1 MNGPL
6 DRQLIAQIVIIVAV
20 CAGGWMTFVEPNID
34 ELHRLEATIAEASSN
49 PLPMGQESIEQ
60 MADQFAQVR
69 DRFRRIEVRN
79 EFAGDST
86 RIYGLIMDLAEEHGV
101 TVQRLDPGSDRRSND
116 EEASVRFTTLDMTI
130 EGGYE
135 QVAVFLEAVEE
146 LDGFIRPLTLSI
158 TPREED
164 GRSFV
169 EARFACQAVRFT
181 LPQELTAM
189 VGGADADS

>member
-34 ELHRLEATIAEASSN
+34 ELHRLEATIAEASSS
-49 PLPMGQESIEQ
+49 PLPMGQETIEQ

-69 DRFRRIEVRN
+69 DRFRRIEVKN

-116 EEASVRFTTLDMTI
+116 EEAPVRFTTLDMTI

-135 QVAVFLEAVEE
+135 QVAVFLEAVEA

-189 VGGADADS
+189 VGGADADD

>member
-34 ELHRLEATIAEASSN
+34 ELHRLEATIAEASSS
-49 PLPMGQESIEQ
+49 PLPMGQETIEQ

-86 RIYGLIMDLAEEHGV
+86 RIYGLIMDLTEEHGV

-116 EEASVRFTTLDMTI
+116 EEAPVRFTTLDMTI

-135 QVAVFLEAVEE
+135 QVAVFLEAVEA

-189 VGGADADS
+189 VGGADADD

>member
-60 MADQFAQVR
+60 MADQFARVR